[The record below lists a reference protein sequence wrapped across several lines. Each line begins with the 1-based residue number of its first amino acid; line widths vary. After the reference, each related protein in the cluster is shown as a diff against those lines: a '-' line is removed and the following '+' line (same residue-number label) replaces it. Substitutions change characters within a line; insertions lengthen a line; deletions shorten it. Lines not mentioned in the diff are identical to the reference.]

1 MVFSSSV
8 FLFIFLPLTLAVYY
22 AVPIKAKNLVLF
34 LSGLVFYAWGEPV
47 YVLVMLLSTLIDYTA
62 GRIID
67 RFDSNAAVRRA
78 CLIASVVMNLGLLGV
93 FKYGG
98 FVIDSINSV
107 FGSSIANPE
116 LPLPIGISF
125 FTFQSMSYTID
136 LYRRNIKVQKSFID
150 FGAFV
155 TMFPQIVAGPIVRYE
170 DIERQLNS
178 RKIDLNSLSDGVSR
192 FICGLA
198 KKVLIANIV
207 GALWTDIKAQSV
219 SGLPA
224 LDAWIGI
231 IAFTLQIYFDFS
243 GYSDMAIGLGK
254 MIGFDFP
261 ENFNYPYMSESVTD
275 FWRRWHMTLGSWFR
289 SYVYIPLG
297 GNRRGDLKTVRNLLI
312 VWFLTGLWHGAGVN
326 FILWGVYY
334 GIILI
339 LEKFVWGKALKKLPA
354 FFRHLY
360 AMIIVIFGWVLF
372 EMNSASAIGGFV
384 SAMFGASG
392 SFMSAKVG
400 GYAHDYALIFI
411 IALIGCS
418 PLPKKAAQKLK
429 ERIPAAFGVASVV
442 CQAVLYIAVI
452 AYLVNSSYN
461 PFLYFNF

>member
-22 AVPIKAKNLVLF
+22 AVPFKAKNLALF
-34 LSGLVFYAWGEPV
+34 LSGLIFYAWGEPV
-47 YVLVMLLSTLIDYTA
+47 YVLIMLLSTAIDYTA

-67 RFDSNAAVRRA
+67 KFDSNSAVRKT
-78 CLIASVVMNLGLLGV
+78 CLIVSVIMNLGLLGV
-93 FKYGG
+93 FKYSG
-98 FVIDSINSV
+98 FVIDGINSV
-107 FGSSIANPE
+107 FGLSLTNPE

-170 DIERQLNS
+170 DVEKQLNS
-178 RKIDLNSLSDGVSR
+178 RKIDASSLSAGVSR

-198 KKVLIANIV
+198 KKVLIANTI
-207 GALWTDIKAQSV
+207 GELWATVKAQDFSAL
-219 SGLPA
+219 SA
-224 LDAWIGI
+224 LDAWMGI
-231 IAFTLQIYFDFS
+231 LAFTMQIYFDFS

-261 ENFNYPYMSESVTD
+261 ENFDYPYTSLSITD
-275 FWRRWHMTLGSWFR
+275 FWRRWHMTLGGWFR

-297 GNRRGDLKTVRNLLI
+297 GNRKGKLKTVRNLLI

-326 FILWGVYY
+326 FILWGLYY
-334 GIILI
+334 GVILI
-339 LEKFVWGKALKKLPA
+339 FEKFVWGSALKKLPA
-354 FFRHLY
+354 FFRRLY
-360 AMIIVIFGWVLF
+360 SFLLVVFGWILF
-372 EMNSASAIGGFV
+372 ETSAPGAAGSFIA
-384 SAMFGASG
+384 AMFG
-392 SFMSAKVG
+392 SAGAFSSVSTLR
-400 GYAHDYALIFI
+400 YIHDYALIFI
-411 IALIGCS
+411 IAAVGCTA
-418 PLPKKAAQKLK
+418 LPKRTADRLSSRFPKTC
-429 ERIPAAFGVASVV
+429 GVLSVAG
-442 CQAVLYIAVI
+442 QTVLYIAVI